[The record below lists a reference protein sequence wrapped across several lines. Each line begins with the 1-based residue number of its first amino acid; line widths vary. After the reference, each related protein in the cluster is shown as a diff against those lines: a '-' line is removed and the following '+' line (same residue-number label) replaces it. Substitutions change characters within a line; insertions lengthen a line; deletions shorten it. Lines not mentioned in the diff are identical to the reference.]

1 MSPRGFRSRFI
12 ALLAASVAVS
22 FLAGAVVDRA
32 LRAPQKVTDPAPQH
46 TGPDFPLIHQA
57 WNLINQEYVDRSALV
72 RGPLTAGAIT
82 GMVDSLGD
90 TGHST
95 YLTPSMV
102 REESSMMRGEYV
114 GVGLEITMKNDA
126 VVIVAPLDGSPALQA
141 GLRAGEQILKVNGS
155 SVEGLGLN
163 EVVSRIVGPA
173 DTTVVLTIF
182 NPVSGATADVPLRRA
197 RIRLDNLSWKP
208 LPGYPYADIRLA
220 AFSRGI
226 AQELKAALQ
235 KMEAMKLRGAVLDL
249 RNNPGGE
256 LGEAIGVASQFLSG
270 GDVVLEKDAKGRIT
284 HDPVDAGGVAIHM
297 PLVVLTNEGTASGAE
312 IVAGALQD
320 ARRAVLIGETTF
332 GTGTVLENFPLSD
345 GSSLLLAVR
354 EWLTP
359 KGRTIWHKGIVP
371 DMRVTLPLDATLVV
385 PEDLAG
391 MTKKSLDM
399 STDTQMKAALQVLL
413 RQHGSSTLQADTVGA
428 SRR

>member
-1 MSPRGFRSRFI
+1 MSLRNRSPFV
-12 ALLAASVAVS
+12 ALLAASVVVS
-22 FLAGAVVDRA
+22 FLAGAVVDRT
-32 LRAPQKVTDPAPQH
+32 LRVPQKKADPVTQK
-46 TGPDFPLIHQA
+46 TGPDFSLIHQA
-57 WNLINQEYVDRSALV
+57 WDLINREYVDRSALA
-72 RGPLTAGAIT
+72 RESLTVGAIS
-82 GMVDSLGD
+82 GLVDSLGD

-102 REESSMMRGEYV
+102 RDERSMMQGEYV
-114 GVGLEITMKNDA
+114 GVGLEITMKNDS
-126 VVIVAPLDGSPALQA
+126 VVIVAPLDGSPALKA
-141 GLRAGEQILKVNGS
+141 GLRAGEQIRKVNGR

-163 EVVSRIVGPA
+163 EVVGLIVGPA

-182 NPVSGATADVPLRRA
+182 NPASGLTAEIPLRRA
-197 RIRLDNLSWKP
+197 RIHLDNLSWKP

-220 AFSRGI
+220 AFSRGV
-226 AQELKAALQ
+226 AEELRAVLMKV
-235 KMEAMKLRGAVLDL
+235 EEMKLQGVVLDL

-270 GDVVLEKDAKGRIT
+270 GDVVLEKDARGRVT
-284 HDPVDAGGVAIHM
+284 HDPVEKGGIATRL

-320 ARRAVLIGETTF
+320 AHRAALVGETTF
-332 GTGTVLENFPLSD
+332 GTGTVLQNFPLSD

-359 KGRTIWHKGIVP
+359 KGRVIWHKGIVP
-371 DMRVTLPLDATLVV
+371 DVGVALPADSTLIS
-385 PEDLAG
+385 PEDLGG
-391 MTKKSLDM
+391 MTKKSLDESPDM
-399 STDTQMKAALQVLL
+399 QMRKALEIL
-413 RQHGSSTLQADTVGA
+413 

>member
-1 MSPRGFRSRFI
+1 MSPRGFRSPFV
-12 ALLAASVAVS
+12 ALLAASIAVS
-22 FLAGAVVDRA
+22 FLAGAVVDKV
-32 LRAPQKVTDPAPQH
+32 LRAPQKAVDPAPQH
-46 TGPDFPLIHQA
+46 AGPDFSLIHQA
-57 WNLINQEYVDRSALV
+57 WDLINQEYVDRSALA
-72 RGPLTAGAIT
+72 RGPLTAGAIS
-82 GMVDSLGD
+82 GLVDSLGD

-102 REESSMMRGEYV
+102 REESSMMQGEYV
-114 GVGLEITMKNDA
+114 GVGLEITMKNEG
-126 VVIVAPLDGSPALQA
+126 VVIVAPLDGSPALRA
-141 GLRAGEQILKVNGS
+141 GLRAGEQILKVNGQ
-155 SVEGLGLN
+155 SVDGMGLN
-163 EVVSRIVGPA
+163 EVVSLIVGPA
-173 DTTVVLTIF
+173 DSMVVLTIF
-182 NPVSGATADVPLRRA
+182 NPASGATAEIPLRRA
-197 RIRLDNLSWKP
+197 RIHLDNLSWKP

-226 AQELKAALQ
+226 AAELKTALQ
-235 KMEAMKLRGAVLDL
+235 KIEAMKLQGAVLDL

-256 LGEAIGVASQFLSG
+256 LDEAIGVASQFLSG
-270 GDVVLEKDAKGRIT
+270 GDVVLEKDARGRIT
-284 HDPVDAGGVAIHM
+284 HDPVKAGGVAIHL

-320 ARRAVLIGETTF
+320 ARRAVVIGETTF

-371 DMRVTLPLDATLVV
+371 DMRVALPLDASLIA

-391 MTKKSLDM
+391 MTRKSLDA
-399 STDTQMKAALQVLL
+399 SADAQMKAALEVLSRQGSVAGAGAGAL
-413 RQHGSSTLQADTVGA
+413 R
-428 SRR
+428 R

>member
-1 MSPRGFRSRFI
+1 MSPRGFRSPFV
-12 ALLAASVAVS
+12 ALLAASIAVS
-22 FLAGAVVDRA
+22 FLAGAVVDKV
-32 LRAPQKVTDPAPQH
+32 LRVPQKAVDPAPQKA
-46 TGPDFPLIHQA
+46 GPDFSLIHQA
-57 WNLINQEYVDRSALV
+57 WELINQEYVDRSALA
-72 RGPLTAGAIT
+72 RGPLTAGAIS
-82 GMVDSLGD
+82 GLVDSLGD

-102 REESSMMRGEYV
+102 REESSMMQGEYV
-114 GVGLEITMKNDA
+114 GVGLEITMKNEG
-126 VVIVAPLDGSPALQA
+126 VVIVAPLDGSPALRA
-141 GLRAGEQILKVNGS
+141 GLRAGEQILKVNGQ
-155 SVEGLGLN
+155 SVDGMGLN
-163 EVVSRIVGPA
+163 EVVSLIVGPA
-173 DTTVVLTIF
+173 DSMVVLTIF
-182 NPVSGATADVPLRRA
+182 NPASGATAEIPLRRA

-208 LPGYPYADIRLA
+208 FPGYPYADIRLA

-226 AQELKAALQ
+226 AAELKTALQ
-235 KMEAMKLRGAVLDL
+235 KIEAMKLQGAVLDL

-256 LGEAIGVASQFLSG
+256 LDEAIGVASQFLSG
-270 GDVVLEKDAKGRIT
+270 GDVVLEKDARGRIT
-284 HDPVDAGGVAIHM
+284 RDPVKAGGVAIHM

-320 ARRAVLIGETTF
+320 ARRAVVIGETTF

-371 DMRVTLPLDATLVV
+371 DVRVALPLDASLIA

-391 MTKKSLDM
+391 MTRKSLDA
-399 STDTQMKAALQVLL
+399 STDAQMKAALKVLS
-413 RQHGSSTLQADTVGA
+413 RQGSVTGVGA
-428 SRR
+428 DALRR